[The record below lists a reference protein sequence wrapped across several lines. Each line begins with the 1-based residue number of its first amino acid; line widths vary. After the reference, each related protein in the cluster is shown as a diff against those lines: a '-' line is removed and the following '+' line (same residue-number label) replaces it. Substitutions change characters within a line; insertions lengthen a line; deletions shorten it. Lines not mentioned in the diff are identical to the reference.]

1 MQFAMSHDAV
11 PADRPAEAHDPSV
24 AKQRRMATTVTLLAV
39 ALCAI
44 LSKGH
49 LIEAGTS
56 SHNAAVAQAQNAGTA
71 PVTIVAPEFCKD
83 QTWPYIDSRCLR
95 RVAPDTP
102 QATVPPATTTAAAP
116 VPSGGSAKTVA
127 ATPPTAETSAAQTT
141 VATNAAPAAAEPN
154 PTDTRDQ
161 VMQSVFPAAAAPDT
175 STYPATNA
183 YTRASN
189 APPRRRTEHWNNHSG
204 FFGFRF

>member
-1 MQFAMSHDAV
+1 
-11 PADRPAEAHDPSV
+11 
-24 AKQRRMATTVTLLAV
+24 V

-44 LSKGH
+44 LSKVH
-49 LIEAGTS
+49 LIETGTS

-116 VPSGGSAKTVA
+116 APSGGSAKTVA
-127 ATPPTAETSAAQTT
+127 ATPPTAETSGTGRSG
-141 VATNAAPAAAEPN
+141 AESDGHARSRYAVPGHAVRV
-154 PTDTRDQ
+154 P
-161 VMQSVFPAAAAPDT
+161 S
-175 STYPATNA
+175 
-183 YTRASN
+183 
-189 APPRRRTEHWNNHSG
+189 RRCTGH
-204 FFGFRF
+204 